1 MDKHFIANVAALQSA
16 LAEAL
21 ATMQV
26 LARMT
31 AARENGAFKRYLAS
45 ENPTLAAASR
55 LLSAG
60 VDFERPRGGE
70 RHQLRIAATELAS
83 FLDSLPNE
91 LVQPQPGDQEVLAAF
106 VVECEDLLGEV
117 AALKR
122 ALAQA

>member
-1 MDKHFIANVAALQSA
+1 MDKQFIADIAALQSA
-16 LAEAL
+16 VAEAL
-21 ATMQV
+21 ATAQV
-26 LARMT
+26 LARI
-31 AARENGAFKRYLAS
+31 AAKENGTFKRYLAS
-45 ENPTLAAASR
+45 ENQTLAAASR

-91 LVQPQPGDQEVLAAF
+91 LVQPQPGDQEVLASF